1 RFPSP
6 TLFRSLPLGLP
17 GLHGA
22 GARRTRLDRPRLRRG
37 RCHDQRDLHCD
48 VRAVVLGSLS
58 PTIDGA
64 GRSTVTIATTKRTA
78 TPSRCRRIGTSVPVC
93 CGSIRTHEQTTSAT
107 I

>member
-1 RFPSP
+1 
-6 TLFRSLPLGLP
+6 
-17 GLHGA
+17 
-22 GARRTRLDRPRLRRG
+22 
-37 RCHDQRDLHCD
+37 
-48 VRAVVLGSLS
+48 VVLGSLS

-107 I
+107 IGTRSPAGRVAARRSVSAASGSDRMRNVVQK